1 MSVPTVQ
8 RDLKVAGNELKRHT
22 KLPLST
28 FVGFVVFLLG
38 NVVVVVGGAEVVV
51 VVGVV
56 VVVVVVEPTD
66 VVVVGGAEVVVVVGV
81 VVVVVVVV
89 VVRIVGLKETGR
101 YRKLARN

>member
-8 RDLKVAGNELKRHT
+8 RDLKAGGNELKRHT

-28 FVGFVVFLLG
+28 FVGFVVFFLG

-56 VVVVVVEPTD
+56 VVVVVV
-66 VVVVGGAEVVVVVGV
+66 
-81 VVVVVVVV
+81 
-89 VVRIVGLKETGR
+89 RIVGLKVTGR

>member
-56 VVVVVVEPTD
+56 VVVVVV
-66 VVVVGGAEVVVVVGV
+66 
-81 VVVVVVVV
+81 
-89 VVRIVGLKETGR
+89 RIVGLKETGR

>member
-1 MSVPTVQ
+1 MTLPVPTVQ

-28 FVGFVVFLLG
+28 FVGLVVFLLG

-56 VVVVVVEPTD
+56 VVVVVV
-66 VVVVGGAEVVVVVGV
+66 
-81 VVVVVVVV
+81 
-89 VVRIVGLKETGR
+89 RIVGLKETGR